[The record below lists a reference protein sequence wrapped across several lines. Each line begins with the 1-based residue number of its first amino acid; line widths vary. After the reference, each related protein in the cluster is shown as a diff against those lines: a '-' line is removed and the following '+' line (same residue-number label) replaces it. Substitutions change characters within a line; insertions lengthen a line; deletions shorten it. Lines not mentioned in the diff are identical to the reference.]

1 MQHGNAVQAKNNAYL
16 KRNVYCQSGKATEMK
31 STNLFAAA
39 AFGLALAAGFSAPA
53 QAQATLNVGV
63 VSDYVFRGISQTNE
77 GGALQGGVEMGLPA
91 NGYFGVWGSTVDFG
105 DGTDTEVDVYGG
117 WRPEWMGLTLDIGAI
132 AYRYIGAPDTAN
144 WSFYELK
151 LAAAKNLGF
160 ATIGGAVFWSPN
172 FTGTGSNEATYYEV
186 NANVPLTMVKN
197 LAITGAYGHQSVE
210 GPGDYNTWNVGLV
223 WRPIPWLE
231 LDGRYHDTDDHGLGQ
246 NYEER
251 FVGGAKVEIR
261 KSVV

>member
-1 MQHGNAVQAKNNAYL
+1 MQHGKAVQAKNNAYL
-16 KRNVYCQSGKATEMK
+16 KRNVECQSGKATEMK

-39 AFGLALAAGFSAPA
+39 AFGLALAAGLSAPA
-53 QAQATLNVGV
+53 QAQATLNLGV

-91 NGYFGVWGSTVDFG
+91 AGYFGVWGSTVDFG

-197 LAITGAYGHQSVE
+197 LAITGAYGHQSLE
-210 GPGDYNTWNVGLV
+210 GTGDYSTWNVGLV

-231 LDGRYHDTDDHGLGQ
+231 LDGRYHDTDEHALGQ

-251 FVGGAKVEIR
+251 FVGGAKV
-261 KSVV
+261 VFTF